1 MWKKSII
8 KCLIPVSMWYQN
20 IAILKKIKI
29 ENAEID
35 VISIISLSK
44 EAFEDIDWSIIYN
57 TIGSVI
63 KKTYMPDNLWVI
75 DEKADIGSLIFV
87 KSRYTGRSC
96 IVC

>member
-1 MWKKSII
+1 
-8 KCLIPVSMWYQN
+8 MWYQN

-57 TIGSVI
+57 IIGSVI
-63 KKTYMPDNLWVI
+63 K
-75 DEKADIGSLIFV
+75 
-87 KSRYTGRSC
+87 
-96 IVC
+96 

>member
-1 MWKKSII
+1 
-8 KCLIPVSMWYQN
+8 MWYQN

-57 TIGSVI
+57 IIGSVI

-75 DEKADIGSLIFV
+75 DEKADRGSLIFV

>member
-1 MWKKSII
+1 
-8 KCLIPVSMWYQN
+8 MWYQN
-20 IAILKKIKI
+20 MAILKNTKI

-57 TIGSVI
+57 INGIVI
-63 KKTYMPDNLWVI
+63 KKTYMPDNLCEI

>member
-20 IAILKKIKI
+20 IAILKNTKI

-35 VISIISLSK
+35 VVSIISLSK
-44 EAFEDIDWSIIYN
+44 EAFEDTDWSIIYN
-57 TIGSVI
+57 INGIVI
-63 KKTYMPDNLWVI
+63 KKTYIPDNLCEI

>member
-1 MWKKSII
+1 
-8 KCLIPVSMWYQN
+8 MWYQN

-57 TIGSVI
+57 INGIVI
-63 KKTYMPDNLWVI
+63 KKTYL
-75 DEKADIGSLIFV
+75 L
-87 KSRYTGRSC
+87 KSTD
-96 IVC
+96 

>member
-1 MWKKSII
+1 MYNI
-8 KCLIPVSMWYQN
+8 K
-20 IAILKKIKI
+20 
-29 ENAEID
+29 
-35 VISIISLSK
+35 
-44 EAFEDIDWSIIYN
+44 
-57 TIGSVI
+57 GSVI

>member
-8 KCLIPVSMWYQN
+8 KFLMPVSMWYQN
-20 IAILKKIKI
+20 MAILKNTKI

-57 TIGSVI
+57 INGIVI
-63 KKTYMPDNLWVI
+63 KKTYMPDNLCEI

>member
-1 MWKKSII
+1 
-8 KCLIPVSMWYQN
+8 MWYQN

-57 TIGSVI
+57 IIGSVT
-63 KKTYMPDNLWVI
+63 KKTYMPDNLCEI
-75 DEKADIGSLIFV
+75 DEKADIGSLIFFSHF
-87 KSRYTGRSC
+87 KSDFSLPLYF
-96 IVC
+96 

>member
-8 KCLIPVSMWYQN
+8 KCLMPVSMWYQN
-20 IAILKKIKI
+20 MAILKNTKI

-35 VISIISLSK
+35 VISITSLSK

-57 TIGSVI
+57 INGIVI
-63 KKTYMPDNLWVI
+63 KKTYMPDNLCEI

>member
-20 IAILKKIKI
+20 IAILKNTNI

-57 TIGSVI
+57 INGIVI
-63 KKTYMPDNLWVI
+63 KKTYMPDNLCEI

>member
-1 MWKKSII
+1 M
-8 KCLIPVSMWYQN
+8 
-20 IAILKKIKI
+20 AILKNTKI

-44 EAFEDIDWSIIYN
+44 EAFEDTDCSIIYN
-57 TIGSVI
+57 INGIVI
-63 KKTYMPDNLWVI
+63 KKTYMPDNLCEI

>member
-20 IAILKKIKI
+20 IAILKNTKI

-35 VISIISLSK
+35 VISIISPSK
-44 EAFEDIDWSIIYN
+44 EAFEDTDWSIIYN
-57 TIGSVI
+57 INGIVI
-63 KKTYMPDNLWVI
+63 KKTYMPDNLCEI